1 MAALSDFSKLK
12 TSVNLATTALE
23 KRFYEP
29 FISNRNRLEG
39 LPRQAEF
46 EKSLRAETADP
57 MWMLTRQWQLG
68 EFQGEDAGTACQTK
82 ILSEQQRPGV
92 LTFGENPSKNYD
104 PLFSPLE
111 PEVESE
117 EIEANLF
124 LRVQMGRQFLRIL
137 IENGKSEYKQLFLDR
152 YPISV
157 SINEEDREGVLFAQT
172 VVGKF
177 PDGYSIFQDIAN
189 GTYADWITGDSGFE
203 ETDRVPLTTGI
214 SSQFDSWFRKLYHQP
229 EAGQKNAWIP
239 DRMEY
244 QFGLEMPHL
253 EGNKRV
259 ILEAD
264 QYASGKLDWNS
275 FDENVKTSKTDIQ
288 QADNLTV
295 EVQTFIPAPLHYSGI
310 PNPRFWQMEDG
321 QIDFA
326 KIQSGTTGLLS
337 MLVMEYGITYSN
349 DWFVLP
355 YQMKI
360 NTYCEVKSLMVKD
373 VFGQHILIEPT
384 FTDPEVNWHEFAVF
398 RHTERQNL
406 TSPRNRFYLAPSILK
421 LQQSE
426 PLEKVNFMRDEMANM
441 VWAIENTVPSI
452 AGGGREVKLSRPR
465 FDPIQEPDN
474 PESKIRYLT
483 GTTVPENWIPFI
495 PVHKQGSV
503 QEIRLQRAK
512 IPNAPAPISLLL
524 RERQPVHFIE
534 EEEVPRS
541 GVIVKRNFKRTRW
554 IDGKTILW
562 VGRTKMTGR
571 GEGWSGLMFD
581 RILPID
587 KTRG

>member
-1 MAALSDFSKLK
+1 MPTLSELSKLK
-12 TSVNLATTALE
+12 GTANLATTAFE
-23 KRFYEP
+23 KRFFEP

-46 EKSLRAETADP
+46 QKSLRAETADP

-68 EFQGEDAGTACQTK
+68 EFQGEDAATACQVK
-82 ILSEQQRPGV
+82 ILAEEQQPGI
-92 LTFGENPSKNYD
+92 LTIGKNPSSAYD
-104 PLFSPLE
+104 PFDSPLE

-117 EIEANLF
+117 QVEADLF

-137 IENGKSEYKQLFLDR
+137 ADNVKSGYKAIFTEK

-157 SINEEDREGVLFAQT
+157 SVNEQDREGVLFAQN
-172 VVGKF
+172 VAGKF
-177 PDGYSIFQDIAN
+177 PDGHSIFQEMQSGI
-189 GTYADWITGDSGFE
+189 YADWVNADPGFE
-203 ETDRVPLTTGI
+203 DADRSLLAELVQK
-214 SSQFDSWFRKLYHQP
+214 QFSAWFRKLYHQP
-229 EAGQKNAWIP
+229 KSGQNAWIA

-244 QFGLEMPHL
+244 QFGLDMPHP
-253 EGNKRV
+253 ENGKTIV
-259 ILEAD
+259 LEAE

-275 FDENVKTSKTDIQ
+275 FDENIKLPSATISQV
-288 QADNLTV
+288 DNLKV
-295 EVQTFIPAPLHYSGI
+295 SVQTFIPAPLQYSGI

-337 MLVMEYGITYSN
+337 MLITEYGITYSN

-355 YQMKI
+355 YLMKI
-360 NTYCEVKSLMVKD
+360 NTYCEVKSLMVRD

-421 LQQSE
+421 LQQGE
-426 PLEKVNFMRDEMANM
+426 PLEKINFMRDEMTNM
-441 VWAIENTVPSI
+441 VWAIENTVPSA
-452 AGGGREVKLSRPR
+452 AGGGREVKVNKPR
-465 FDPIQEPDN
+465 FDPLETPDN
-474 PESKIRYLT
+474 SESKIRYLA
-483 GTTVPENWIPFI
+483 GTSVPENWIPFI
-495 PVHKQGSV
+495 PVHKEGST

-512 IPNAPAPISLLL
+512 IPNAPAPKSLLL
-524 RERQPVHFIE
+524 TEQQKVHFIE

-541 GVIVKRNFKRTRW
+541 GIIVKRNFKRTRW

-562 VGRTKMTGR
+562 VGRNKMTGR

-581 RILPID
+581 RLMPIENSD
-587 KTRG
+587 A

>member
-1 MAALSDFSKLK
+1 MPNLSEFSKLK
-12 TSVNLATTALE
+12 ATANLATTVFE
-23 KRFYEP
+23 KRFHEP

-68 EFQGEDAGTACQTK
+68 EFQGEDAGTACQAK
-82 ILSEQQRPGV
+82 ILSEEQRPGV
-92 LTFGENPSKNYD
+92 LTFGNSTSKEYD
-104 PLFSPLE
+104 PFLTPLE

-117 EIEANLF
+117 EVEVNLF
-124 LRVQMGRQFLRIL
+124 LQVQMGRQFFRIL
-137 IENGKSEYKQLFLDR
+137 GENGQSAYREAFLAK
-152 YPISV
+152 YPISATV
-157 SINEEDREGVLFAQT
+157 NEQDREGVLFAQT

-177 PDGYSIFQDIAN
+177 PDGNAILQDIRSGA
-189 GTYADWITGDSGFE
+189 YADWVNGDLGFNDS
-203 ETDRVPLTTGI
+203 DRGPLTKVVST
-214 SSQFDSWFRKLYHQP
+214 QFDTWFKKLYHQTGP
-229 EAGQKNAWIP
+229 ERNAWIP

-244 QFGLEMPHL
+244 NFNLEMPHP
-253 EGNKRV
+253 EGGKAV

-264 QYASGKLDWNS
+264 QYASGKLDWSS
-275 FDENVKTSKTDIQ
+275 FDENVKNTPVEIN
-288 QADNLTV
+288 QADNLKVT
-295 EVQTFIPAPLHYSGI
+295 VQTFIPAPLHYSGI

-337 MLVMEYGITYSN
+337 MLIMEYGITYSN

-355 YQMKI
+355 YPMRI
-360 NTYCEVKSLMVKD
+360 NTYCEVKNILVTD

-384 FTDPEVNWHEFAVF
+384 FTDPEVSWQEFAVF
-398 RHTERQNL
+398 RHSERQNL
-406 TSPRNRFYLAPSILK
+406 TSPRNRFFLAPSLLK

-426 PLEKVNFMRDEMANM
+426 PLEKVNFMRDEMTNM
-441 VWAIENTVPSI
+441 VWAIENTVPST
-452 AGGGREVKLSRPR
+452 AGGGRHVKLNKPR
-465 FDPIQEPDN
+465 FNPLEEPEN
-474 PESKIRYLT
+474 PESKIRYLA
-483 GTTVPENWIPFI
+483 GTSVPENWIPFI
-495 PVHKQGSV
+495 PVHKEGSQ

-512 IPNAPAPISLLL
+512 IPNAPAPGSLLL
-524 RERQPVHFIE
+524 TEHQPVHFIE

-541 GVIVKRNFKRTRW
+541 GVIVNRTFKRTRW

-562 VGRTKMTGR
+562 VGRTKTTGR

-581 RILPID
+581 RILPIE
-587 KTRG
+587 KTKT

>member
-1 MAALSDFSKLK
+1 MPTLSEFSKLK
-12 TSVNLATTALE
+12 TTANLASATAE
-23 KRFYEP
+23 KRFLEP

-46 EKSLRAETADP
+46 EKSLKVETADP

-68 EFQGEDAGTACQTK
+68 EFQGEDAGTSCQAK
-82 ILSEQQRPGV
+82 ILSEEQCPGV
-92 LTFGENPSKNYD
+92 LTFGNGTSKEFD
-104 PLFSPLE
+104 PFLTPLE

-117 EIEANLF
+117 DVEVNLF
-124 LRVQMGRQFLRIL
+124 LQVQMGRQFLRIL
-137 IENGKSEYKQLFLDR
+137 GENGKSGYKGTFLEK
-152 YPISV
+152 YPISAEV
-157 SINEEDREGVLFAQT
+157 DERDREGVLFAQT
-172 VVGKF
+172 VLGKF
-177 PDGYSIFQDIAN
+177 PDGNAILQDIRSGA
-189 GTYADWITGDSGFE
+189 YADWINSEGAFE
-203 ETDRVPLTTGI
+203 DADRFLLTTAV
-214 SSQFDSWFRKLYHQP
+214 SAQFDTWFKKLYHQTGP
-229 EAGQKNAWIP
+229 ERNAWIP

-244 QFGLEMPHL
+244 NFNLEMPHP
-253 EGNKRV
+253 EGSKSV

-264 QYASGKLDWNS
+264 QYASGKLDWSS
-275 FDENVKTSKTDIQ
+275 FDENIKDSAGEIQ
-288 QADNLTV
+288 QEDNLKAD
-295 EVQTFIPAPLHYSGI
+295 VQTFIPAPLQYSGI

-337 MLVMEYGITYSN
+337 MLIMEYGITYSN

-355 YQMKI
+355 YPMKI
-360 NTYCEVKSLMVKD
+360 NTYCEVKNILVTD

-384 FTDPEVNWHEFAVF
+384 FTDPEVSWHEFAVF

-426 PLEKVNFMRDEMANM
+426 PLEKVNFMRDEMTNM

-452 AGGGREVKLSRPR
+452 AGGGRAVKLNKPR
-465 FDPIQEPDN
+465 FNPLQEPDN
-474 PESKIRYLT
+474 PESKIRYLA
-483 GTTVPENWIPFI
+483 GTSVPENWIPFI
-495 PVHKQGSV
+495 PVHKPGSE

-512 IPNAPAPISLLL
+512 IPNASPPASLLL

-534 EEEVPRS
+534 EEEVPRA
-541 GVIVKRNFKRTRW
+541 GVIVKRTFKRTRW

-562 VGRTKMTGR
+562 VGRTKNTGR

-581 RILPID
+581 RLLPIE
-587 KTRG
+587 KAET